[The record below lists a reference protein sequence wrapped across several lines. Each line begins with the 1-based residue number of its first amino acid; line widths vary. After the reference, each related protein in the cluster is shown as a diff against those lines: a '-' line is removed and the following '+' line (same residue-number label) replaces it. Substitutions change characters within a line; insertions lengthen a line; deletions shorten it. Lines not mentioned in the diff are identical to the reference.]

1 MNKLLLTP
9 LVAVSFISA
18 VQASAVP
25 VEEGTAVAEKII
37 DGLTIS
43 DPIRVYPG
51 NNLSLE
57 NANEYLISTT
67 VGIMGNNEYGS
78 TLLATKPVTI
88 SGSDAILRMMG
99 DSIAN
104 FNDTLTIENGRLQ
117 LSTSGEKVPSVNVKG
132 MLVYEGSVN
141 AWGTE
146 GTEISIQKKEGEERA
161 LFDISKLTGG
171 YSPAIVNGN
180 NETFLE
186 YYNAESDLAETG
198 YTAEQVPSLDS
209 LKDLPVG
216 DDPDNSPKYNFAANL
231 RSKITNYVNNVN
243 YAVLKNMKI
252 QDYLVKGGDGG
263 VVVYDTNKVK
273 CELGDMET
281 LISSDETAKN
291 AVKDKE
297 GLSLVAVDG
306 TGAFDFYN
314 KFNEENYDIEVMD
327 PDGFPIVQQVYANE
341 RSNTFVQWPDSYQL
355 PLSNETSN
363 NTEFDFKVDLAPS
376 GSANDHDIY
385 LTSGVQD
392 VETVK
397 FSGNN
402 SYFGNKAILNGKLKN
417 VEFASKNG
425 YVAIDATNIA
435 EDLSL
440 SIADGTEGNQGINN
454 IKVAPVVSEGQKITF
469 STGNY
474 NIINFT
480 SADGTEKV
488 YNFDTFNMGTGSL
501 INVGDN
507 GNQNVTLVL

>member
-1 MNKLLLTP
+1 MFLH
-9 LVAVSFISA
+9 
-18 VQASAVP
+18 
-25 VEEGTAVAEKII
+25 
-37 DGLTIS
+37 
-43 DPIRVYPG
+43 
-51 NNLSLE
+51 
-57 NANEYLISTT
+57 
-67 VGIMGNNEYGS
+67 
-78 TLLATKPVTI
+78 
-88 SGSDAILRMMG
+88 
-99 DSIAN
+99 
-104 FNDTLTIENGRLQ
+104 
-117 LSTSGEKVPSVNVKG
+117 
-132 MLVYEGSVN
+132 
-141 AWGTE
+141 
-146 GTEISIQKKEGEERA
+146 KKEGEERA

-180 NETFLE
+180 GETFLE

-216 DDPDNSPKYNFAANL
+216 DDSDNSPKYNLVANL
-231 RSKITNYVNNVN
+231 RGKITSFVNNGS
-243 YAVLKNMKI
+243 YAVLKDMKI
-252 QDYLVKGGDGG
+252 QDYLVKGGTGG
-263 VVVYDTNKVK
+263 ITMDSRNVK
-273 CELGDMET
+273 CEIGDMET
-281 LISSDETAKN
+281 LIGADGATKSAIDE
-291 AVKDKE
+291 KE

-314 KFNEENYDIEVMD
+314 KFNEEIYDIEVMD
-327 PDGFPIVQQVYANE
+327 PDGNLVVQQVYANE
-341 RSNTFVQWPDSYQL
+341 RSNTFAQWPDSYQL

-363 NTEFDFKVDLAPS
+363 NTEFDFKVDLDPS
-376 GSANDHDIY
+376 GSANDHDLY

-402 SYFGNKAILNGKLKN
+402 SNFGNKVILNGKLKN

-425 YVAIDATNIA
+425 YVAIDAMNIA

-454 IKVAPVVSEGQKITF
+454 IKVAPVVSEGQKISF

-488 YNFDTFNMGTGSL
+488 YNFDTFNMGTGSV

-507 GNQNVTLVL
+507 SCQGITLIL

>member
-1 MNKLLLTP
+1 MNKLLLKSLAVVSVVGLGHANP
-9 LVAVSFISA
+9 LTVSDPINVLPGNNLRLENADSYIFSNTVSVTGNDEYTSTLTATKPVDVATNGA
-18 VQASAVP
+18 LQLT
-25 VEEGTAVAEKII
+25 GNAVATLE
-37 DGLTIS
+37 DTLTIS
-43 DPIRVYPG
+43 DSG
-51 NNLSLE
+51 
-57 NANEYLISTT
+57 
-67 VGIMGNNEYGS
+67 
-78 TLLATKPVTI
+78 TL
-88 SGSDAILRMMG
+88 
-99 DSIAN
+99 
-104 FNDTLTIENGRLQ
+104 RLNP
-117 LSTSGEKVPSVNVKG
+117 SGEKVPSVNVKG

-306 TGAFDFYN
+306 TGAFDFYAA
-314 KFNEENYDIEVMD
+314 FNEQGDNSSI
-327 PDGFPIVQQVYANE
+327 P
-341 RSNTFVQWPDSYQL
+341 NTAGNLFRQWPDGYQL

-488 YNFDTFNMGTGSL
+488 YNFDTFNMGTGSV

-507 GNQNVTLVL
+507 SCQGITLIL